1 MSIAAS
7 SLRVRFPVE
16 YSTANPG
23 RPAAACRRLSW
34 TFLPFSTLRR
44 GSPHSAGIPL
54 TRCAPPAGFRYPHG
68 DLLLPRPC
76 RPFFVPAALVGFTL
90 RSVPLSKGRPRR
102 SRRNWPACRFS
113 RRYRRR
119 LHADPFRRAAA
130 PGLSPDRES
139 LANGRVISAP
149 PAGCSLGVRSL
160 PGLSRNSLERD
171 SSRPPLARFSEPR
184 TNALFGG
191 VSECQ
196 SALAWSFPDMPEH
209 RQLRIRQP
217 S

>member
-34 TFLPFSTLRR
+34 TFLPFSTFETRKSTCCGDSTHPLCAARRVSLPSRRLTPSVPVPAFFRAGGALGLYPSKRSPLERASSAFPPRLTRLPFLSPIPPTLARRPVSSSR
-44 GSPHSAGIPL
+44 GSRA
-54 TRCAPPAGFRYPHG
+54 
-68 DLLLPRPC
+68 
-76 RPFFVPAALVGFTL
+76 FT
-90 RSVPLSKGRPRR
+90 R
-102 SRRNWPACRFS
+102 SRV
-113 RRYRRR
+113 
-119 LHADPFRRAAA
+119 
-130 PGLSPDRES
+130 PDEQ
-139 LANGRVISAP
+139 RVISAP